1 MNNESKRVLA
11 VDSGEKRIGLAISD
25 LTGTIA
31 NPLIVIKHTKREKD
45 AEAIVELAIENS
57 ASQIIVGQ
65 AFYDDGTPNPSG
77 RKSARLADVIQKL
90 TDIPVILWDEF
101 ESTKIAQRAGREMR
115 LNKKKHHSH
124 MDQVAATV
132 ILQSYLD
139 SIIRRP
145 ISSEENSEF

>member
-1 MNNESKRVLA
+1 MNNELKRVLA

-45 AEAIVELAIENS
+45 AETIVELAVENS
-57 ASQIIVGQ
+57 VTQIIVGQ

-77 RKSARLADVIQKL
+77 RKSARLAEVIQKL

-139 SIIRRP
+139 SIVRRP
-145 ISSEENSEF
+145 RSSDENTEF